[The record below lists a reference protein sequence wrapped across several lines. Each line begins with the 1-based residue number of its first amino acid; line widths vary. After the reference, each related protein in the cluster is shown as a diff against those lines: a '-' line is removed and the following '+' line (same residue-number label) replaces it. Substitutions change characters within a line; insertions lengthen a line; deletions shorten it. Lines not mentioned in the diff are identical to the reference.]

1 LIAEGHS
8 DSSRELLVTWDAG
21 GNVEDRA
28 EPEIARRS
36 ILRAVTDGWT
46 SSDMQVSGP
55 DFFVGPKTKSR
66 DLRDFRPASLR
77 GRQSR
82 AKRARIAM
90 ARANHPSMQPRIY
103 LVDDEELETT
113 RISLRRAFEDS
124 AAATTPGS
132 PEWVTG

>member
-1 LIAEGHS
+1 
-8 DSSRELLVTWDAG
+8 LLVTCEAG

-36 ILRAVTDGWT
+36 TLRAVTDGWT
-46 SSDMQVSGP
+46 STEMQVSGP

-66 DLRDFRPASLR
+66 DLRDLRPASLR
-77 GRQSR
+77 GRKNRS
-82 AKRARIAM
+82 KRARIAM
-90 ARANHPSMQPRIY
+90 ARANHPSMQSRLH

-124 AAATTPGS
+124 AAAAAPGS